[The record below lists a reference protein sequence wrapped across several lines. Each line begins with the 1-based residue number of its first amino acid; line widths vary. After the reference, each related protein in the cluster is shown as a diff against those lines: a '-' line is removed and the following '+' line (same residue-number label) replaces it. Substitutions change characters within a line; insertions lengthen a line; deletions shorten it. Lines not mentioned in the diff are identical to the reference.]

1 MKGILI
7 EPGKEPVV
15 TTLPDTL
22 QGIEA
27 LLRCPCEQKVLPRT
41 PAVLFFRTA
50 GQPVNRVVRGQLIY
64 GPILCYGWK
73 GNSIV
78 PLNKA
83 LQAELLDRLKDTEV
97 RV

>member
-7 EPGKEPVV
+7 EPGRDPEPAN
-15 TTLPDTL
+15 LPDTL
-22 QGIEA
+22 SAMESRLGGTVEHYIF
-27 LLRCPCEQKVLPRT
+27 PRT

-73 GNSIV
+73 GNNIQPMSKDV
-78 PLNKA
+78 
-83 LQAELLDRLKDTEV
+83 QTEMLDRLKDTEV

>member
-7 EPGKEPVV
+7 EPGRAPEPAN
-15 TTLPDTL
+15 LPDTL
-22 QGIEA
+22 SAMEA
-27 LLRCPCEQKVLPRT
+27 RLGGTVEHYIFPRT

-50 GQPVNRVVRGQLIY
+50 GQPVNRVVRGQPLCGTIF
-64 GPILCYGWK
+64 CYGWK
-73 GNSIV
+73 NNSFV
-78 PLNKA
+78 PMSKD

>member
-15 TTLPDTL
+15 TPLPDTL
-22 QGIEA
+22 QGIERF
-27 LLRCPCEQKVLPRT
+27 LDGTVEHYIFPRT

-50 GQPVNRVVRGQLIY
+50 GQPVNRVVRGAPLCGTIF
-64 GPILCYGWK
+64 CYGWRGGDIK
-73 GNSIV
+73 
-78 PLNKA
+78 PLSGA
-83 LQAELLDRLKDTEV
+83 LLTEMLDRLKDTEV